1 MAGNTLIRY
10 EIFLGADLSVSQ
22 ISSVTGIQ
30 FLDNLGMQIN
40 ITSGTATGQF
50 DVEVSSD
57 YAVSEPGNVVTN
69 GGTWGSIASP
79 LINLGLPSPTLLN
92 LNQVPFPFMRLI
104 WTPASGSGTC
114 DAYIVGKSI

>member
-10 EIFLGADLSVSQ
+10 QIFTNADLSVPQ
-22 ISSVTGIQ
+22 ISAVTQVQ

-40 ITSGTATGQF
+40 ITSGTPTGQF
-50 DVEVSSD
+50 DVEVSAD
-57 YAVSEPGNVVTN
+57 YAVSEPGGMVTN
-69 GGTWGSIASP
+69 AGTWGSIAEP
-79 LINLGLPSPTLLN
+79 LIIAGAPSPTLLN

-104 WTPASGSGTC
+104 YTPTSGSGTC